1 MLGQLQQY
9 FLQNRQLYLP
19 GIGLLRLEQAA
30 AELDFGNKQIVAPRQ
45 SIRLH
50 SGAQQPER
58 RLFSWLAAVLLIT
71 ERDAVIRFND
81 FVYSLKERIQKGE
94 KLDWPGVGVFSKGLA
109 GEIRF
114 ETAVADQPMG
124 GPVSAQKVM
133 RESNAHMVRV
143 GEEERTA
150 AEMKE
155 WLQAEPEQKSWWF
168 TIGIIL
174 AILLFIFI
182 GYYFS
187 VHGVSP
193 RSAGNQQLLNPAL
206 AAPVYQTPR

>member
-50 SGAQQPER
+50 AGVQQPER
-58 RLFSWLAAVLLIT
+58 RLFSWLAGVLLVT

-81 FVYSLKERIQKGE
+81 FVYGLKERIQKGE
-94 KLDWPGVGVFSKGLA
+94 KLNWPGVGIFSKGLA

-114 ETAVADQPMG
+114 ETAVMDQPLG
-124 GPVSAQKVM
+124 QPVSAQKVM
-133 RESNAHMVRV
+133 RENSAHLVRV

-155 WLQAEPEQKSWWF
+155 WLQAEPERKSWWL

-174 AILLFIFI
+174 VILLFIFI

-187 VHGVSP
+187 VHGVNT
-193 RSAGNQQLLNPAL
+193 RSAGNQQSLKPAQ
-206 AAPVYQTPR
+206 AAPAYQTPR